1 MNQVLGL
8 GQPLQLTK
16 TVTICP
22 HPARLRWAVGTAET
36 EDGTIF
42 MDWSSEPD
50 EHRLVVRL
58 QLPKGWKYEFQRPFE
73 LEGWEIKIEVS
84 SLAA

>member
-1 MNQVLGL
+1 M
-8 GQPLQLTK
+8 
-16 TVTICP
+16 TICP

-50 EHRLVVRL
+50 EHRLVVRIK
-58 QLPKGWKYEFQRPFE
+58 LPKGWKYEFQRPFE